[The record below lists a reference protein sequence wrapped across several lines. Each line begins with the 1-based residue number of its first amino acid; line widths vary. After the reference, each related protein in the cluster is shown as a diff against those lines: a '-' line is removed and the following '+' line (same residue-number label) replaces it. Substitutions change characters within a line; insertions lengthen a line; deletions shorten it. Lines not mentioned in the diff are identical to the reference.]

1 MKSKIYFFR
10 SNKTW
15 PYLKEMGIKLAQ
27 KLVFFLQ
34 SLAIYKGRSVIDVDL
49 RPKVI
54 RLWNVVVLREK

>member
-1 MKSKIYFFR
+1 MALLIR
-10 SNKTW
+10 NGDKTCT
-15 PYLKEMGIKLAQ
+15 KAGI
-27 KLVFFLQ
+27 FLQ